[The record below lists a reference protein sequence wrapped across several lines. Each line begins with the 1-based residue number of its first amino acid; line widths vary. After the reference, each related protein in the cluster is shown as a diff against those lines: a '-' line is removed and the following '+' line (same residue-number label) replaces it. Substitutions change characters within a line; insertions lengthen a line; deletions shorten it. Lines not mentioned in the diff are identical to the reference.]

1 MGRQAQPSAG
11 GSVCC
16 SLVALHHLPP
26 PCPYFLLLSL
36 LQKVSPGSESQ
47 STGPSWKHQEGSSV
61 HCTFLQAG
69 NQTRVSSS
77 IGLVLMGDA
86 VGDPSNKAD
95 LKDRG

>member
-1 MGRQAQPSAG
+1 M
-11 GSVCC
+11 
-16 SLVALHHLPP
+16 LPRCTTSFASTLP
-26 PCPYFLLLSL
+26 HFLLLSL
-36 LQKVSPGSESQ
+36 QKASPGAEIQ
-47 STGPSWKHQEGSSV
+47 SRGASWKHQEGCSV
-61 HCTFLQAG
+61 HCTFYQAG